1 MMLRAQVTAGRHEG
15 DTGMVVAVEEG
26 VATLFTDI
34 TQEEVRVFTRD
45 LTECV
50 EEATGQTTFGP
61 YELHD
66 LVALDP
72 STVGLIV
79 KVNKH
84 CTAAD
89 NASMHLFRPVMI
101 HPPASSSRLKKNCQV
116 PYERRVLRC
125 MPVLCAVCEHLL

>member
-1 MMLRAQVTAGRHEG
+1 
-15 DTGMVVAVEEG
+15 
-26 VATLFTDI
+26 
-34 TQEEVRVFTRD
+34 VFTRD

-79 KVNKH
+79 KVSAVPFRRYPNH
-84 CTAAD
+84 LRAVRAA
-89 NASMHLFRPVMI
+89 RPGGAGPL
-101 HPPASSSRLKKNCQV
+101 HGGAHRQGECSALPPV
-116 PYERRVLRC
+116 P
-125 MPVLCAVCEHLL
+125 

>member
-1 MMLRAQVTAGRHEG
+1 VTAWRDAAGEQVTAGRHEG

-79 KVNKH
+79 KVS

-89 NASMHLFRPVMI
+89 NRSMHLCRPVMTI
-101 HPPASSSRLKKNCQV
+101 PQRPPVDRLKR
-116 PYERRVLRC
+116 ERGKTFLSNARRTWRC
-125 MPVLCAVCEHLL
+125 MPVV

>member
-1 MMLRAQVTAGRHEG
+1 MFDDPRGEPLMQVTAGRHEG

-79 KVNKH
+79 KVSVE
-84 CTAAD
+84 CAA
-89 NASMHLFRPVMI
+89 ALTLTMTMTMTI
-101 HPPASSSRLKKNCQV
+101 HPSLSRMIL
-116 PYERRVLRC
+116 
-125 MPVLCAVCEHLL
+125 